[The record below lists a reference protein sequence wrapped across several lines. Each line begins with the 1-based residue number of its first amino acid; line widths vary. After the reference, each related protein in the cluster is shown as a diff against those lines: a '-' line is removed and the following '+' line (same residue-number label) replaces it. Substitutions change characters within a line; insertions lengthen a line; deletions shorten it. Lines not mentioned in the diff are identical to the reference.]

1 MIIFKIKLFIMLFD
15 WNNDMDNPDY
25 ILTSE
30 KIAFIAY
37 NIGVYESVQKF
48 GGLIINGKITNNMD
62 VSNVAELLSKS
73 NAFYDS
79 EMISQIVNAMIR
91 ENKESLSII
100 DHVTPKEVDLVI
112 RQLKASGVS
121 LPK

>member
-1 MIIFKIKLFIMLFD
+1 
-15 WNNDMDNPDY
+15 MDNPDY
-25 ILTSE
+25 MSSPE

-62 VSNVAELLSKS
+62 ISHVAELLSKS
-73 NAFYDS
+73 SAFYDS

-100 DHVTPKEVDLVI
+100 DHVTPVEVDLVI

>member
-1 MIIFKIKLFIMLFD
+1 
-15 WNNDMDNPDY
+15 MD
-25 ILTSE
+25 IS
-30 KIAFIAY
+30 
-37 NIGVYESVQKF
+37 Q
-48 GGLIINGKITNNMD
+48 
-62 VSNVAELLSKS
+62 VAELLSKS
-73 NAFYDS
+73 SAFYDS

-100 DHVTPKEVDLVI
+100 DHVTPGEVDLVI